1 MSTAQ
6 ELFDWAA
13 TGILQQGGFCVQPLG
28 WPAWQSHDR
37 LCAMGWVIKYRSS
50 MKSDNPL
57 QIAEI
62 TEAIRALQEHH
73 DLVRDLIVA
82 HDLCAALGIRNG
94 SIEKWKHSM
103 RLIAVKHNLSD
114 AVLGQRSNTESLIFH
129 DYLPAA

>member
-13 TGILQQGGFCVQPLG
+13 TGILQQGGFSVSALG
-28 WPAWQSHDR
+28 WPASQSHDR
-37 LCAMGWVIKYRSS
+37 LCAVGWVQYRSS
-50 MKSDNPL
+50 MKSANAYP
-57 QIAEI
+57 
-62 TEAIRALQEHH
+62 QEHA
-73 DLVRDLIVA
+73 DLMLDLQVA
-82 HDLCAALGIRNG
+82 HDSCAALGTRNR

-114 AVLGQRSNTESLIFH
+114 AVLGQRSNTISFMDH